1 VPSPSKTLYYN
12 DCKLEAIYPAYLIA
26 HGGALKI
33 TCLSYDG
40 SINFGYIGLRDS
52 LTNMQ
57 NLAELSGEAIKE
69 LEALIKAKTAI
80 QQKTKTK
87 SKRKVKSK
95 TKA

>member
-1 VPSPSKTLYYN
+1 V
-12 DCKLEAIYPAYLIA
+12 IA
-26 HGGALKI
+26 HGGALNI

-57 NLAELSGEAIKE
+57 NLAELSGEALKE